1 MFVFSVKSL
10 KLKLIAI
17 ISLVLIACVVFIYI
31 SKRDKPAAAGNAI
44 NYSATN
50 EDERRAFLS
59 QFGWETA
66 EEPLEVVEVIIPSEF
81 DDVYES
87 YNKIQ
92 LEQNL
97 NLKLYSGY
105 RVKRWTY
112 EITNYKG
119 YEGKKGYIRA
129 NLLVYDGRVIG
140 GDICSVELDGFM
152 HGFKNPNAPA
162 EKTTGKAE
170 ATTVAETT
178 TAPKKSKAGSV

>member
-17 ISLVLIACVVFIYI
+17 IAVVLIACVVFIYFA
-31 SKRDKPAAAGNAI
+31 KRDKPASAGGAI
-44 NYSATN
+44 NYSAAD
-50 EDERRAFLS
+50 EDERKAFLA
-59 QFGWETA
+59 QFGWETSG
-66 EEPLEVVEVIIPSEF
+66 EPIEVVEVIIPAEF
-81 DDVYES
+81 DEVYEN

-92 LEQNL
+92 LEQDL
-97 NLKLYSGY
+97 NLKPYAGY

-119 YEGKKGYIRA
+119 YENKPGYIRA

-152 HGFKNPNAPA
+152 HGFKNPKAA
-162 EKTTGKAE
+162 SEQTTGESQTTAE
-170 ATTVAETT
+170 AAT
-178 TAPKKSKAGSV
+178 KKAKTGSA